1 MPPKKSSL
9 ARKTKGARGMS
20 TTRNEETEE
29 QSQDRLQKN
38 REFKSNLRQN
48 QSESEKEDTLSKQRT
63 RDNLKLKSLKKSD
76 LKEQNKLLK
85 KTKVFLFHPFI
96 SFTYF

>member
-1 MPPKKSSL
+1 
-9 ARKTKGARGMS
+9 MS